1 MLYVTGLTGHSGKWF
16 LKRLEEENYKDKIR
30 VVMRKSIEDAPEKY
44 TLFENLNLNLEY
56 SIGELD
62 DTEFLKQSLVGVDNI
77 VHIAGITLSPK
88 IIEAAIACGVHWMIL
103 VHTTGRFSKYKSA
116 SEEYI
121 QIEDEI
127 LAKRDQ
133 INITVLRPTMIY
145 GSSSDRNMYRLIGF
159 LSKHKLF
166 PLFGDGNNLM
176 QPVHAKD
183 LGNAYFDVLV
193 NKEKTFNKEYNLSGK
208 APIKY
213 IDIIKCIKSN
223 LNSNVKIVSIPFSL
237 SVFAAKIYN
246 STFGKRAIIS
256 VEQVLRMQEDKVFD
270 YEMATN
276 DFGYSP
282 VSFEEGIKE
291 EIREYLNGTRVDFS
305 ATIDK

>member
-44 TLFENLNLNLEY
+44 ILFENSNLNLEF

-62 DTEFLKQSLVGVDNI
+62 DAEFLKQSLVGVDTI
-77 VHIAGITLSPK
+77 LHIAGITLSPK
-88 IIEAAIACGVHWMIL
+88 IIEAAIVCGVHWAIL

-127 LAKRDQ
+127 LAERDL

-145 GSSSDRNMYRLIGF
+145 GSSGDRNMYRLIGY
-159 LSKHKLF
+159 LSKHKVF

-176 QPVHAKD
+176 QPVHARD
-183 LGNAYFDVLV
+183 LGNAYYNVLV
-193 NKEKTFNKEYNLSGK
+193 NKEKTLNKEYNLSGK
-208 APIKY
+208 EPIKY
-213 IDIIKCIKSN
+213 IDIIKTIKAD
-223 LNSNVKIVSIPFSL
+223 LNSSVKIISVPFGLSL
-237 SVFAAKIYN
+237 FAAKVYN
-246 STFGKRAIIS
+246 AIFGKRAIIS
-256 VEQVLRMQEDKVFD
+256 VEQVLRMQEDK
-270 YEMATN
+270 
-276 DFGYSP
+276 
-282 VSFEEGIKE
+282 I
-291 EIREYLNGTRVDFS
+291 FS
-305 ATIDK
+305 HKAAADSLGLANAIIGFAKIDKKTRQEYG